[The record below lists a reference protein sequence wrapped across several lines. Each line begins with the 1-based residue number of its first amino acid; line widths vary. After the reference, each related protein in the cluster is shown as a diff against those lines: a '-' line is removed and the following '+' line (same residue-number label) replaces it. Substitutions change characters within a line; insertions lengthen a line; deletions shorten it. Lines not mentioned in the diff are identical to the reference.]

1 MDGVVKRFGGTLAL
15 DRASLSVVPGE
26 IHALLGENGS
36 GKSTLMKV
44 LAGIHR
50 ADAGQIRFAGAG
62 AAFHSPLAA
71 AHAGIAIVH
80 QELNLVPVH
89 TAAENLFLGREPR
102 TRLGLADR
110 SRMRDEARRIFDEL
124 QVDIHPDT
132 RVEQLPV
139 ALCQMVEIAR
149 ALLQRARL
157 LILDEPTSAL
167 ADSEVQVL
175 FRVVRRLRSE
185 GSSIVYISHK
195 MAEVFELCDRF
206 TVLRDGRTVTTD
218 SIAHASEQDII
229 ASMVGRQLGDYYP
242 QRAEPAKDSAEI
254 LSVENLVRPLKTGGR
269 RVNGVSFSL
278 RRGEILGICGLVGA
292 GRTEMLEILFGAA
305 GADWGGTVRLGGAPI
320 RPTTPA
326 QAIAAGIALVTED
339 RGRLGVLPGLSVL
352 ANAVLPSLPG
362 LSRFGSVSVRR
373 EQAAL
378 ARQTGTMPIRRAS
391 DFATIGSLS
400 GGNQQKVIL
409 ARWLMTN
416 PRLLLL
422 DEPTRGIDVGA
433 KAEIYRVLRAL
444 ADSGIGVIISSSEMP
459 EILGLADRII
469 VLSAG
474 RLAGDFLPD
483 EANEQSLLRAAF
495 SRPVS

>member
-1 MDGVVKRFGGTLAL
+1 
-15 DRASLSVVPGE
+15 
-26 IHALLGENGS
+26 
-36 GKSTLMKV
+36 
-44 LAGIHR
+44 
-50 ADAGQIRFAGAG
+50 
-62 AAFHSPLAA
+62 
-71 AHAGIAIVH
+71 
-80 QELNLVPVH
+80 
-89 TAAENLFLGREPR
+89 
-102 TRLGLADR
+102 
-110 SRMRDEARRIFDEL
+110 
-124 QVDIHPDT
+124 
-132 RVEQLPV
+132 
-139 ALCQMVEIAR
+139 
-149 ALLQRARL
+149 
-157 LILDEPTSAL
+157 
-167 ADSEVQVL
+167 
-175 FRVVRRLRSE
+175 
-185 GSSIVYISHK
+185 
-195 MAEVFELCDRF
+195 
-206 TVLRDGRTVTTD
+206 
-218 SIAHASEQDII
+218 
-229 ASMVGRQLGDYYP
+229 
-242 QRAEPAKDSAEI
+242 
-254 LSVENLVRPLKTGGR
+254 
-269 RVNGVSFSL
+269 
-278 RRGEILGICGLVGA
+278 
-292 GRTEMLEILFGAA
+292 MLEILFGAA